1 MDKAWIRNK
10 KIDLKKVLKQVI
22 RLKELAKKE
31 IWQLYYDSE
40 LDSLYFIPEKL
51 PKDVVLMDLGGDYN
65 LYLSEE
71 SNLHGIFIEYFK
83 SNYLMHEKELKDIKD
98 IFTVKIDGLN
108 TVPNTKAVYV
118 QKFEDFVEKDLLEE
132 IIQEQKIS
140 L

>member
-98 IFTVKIDGLN
+98 IFTVKI
-108 TVPNTKAVYV
+108 
-118 QKFEDFVEKDLLEE
+118 
-132 IIQEQKIS
+132 
-140 L
+140 